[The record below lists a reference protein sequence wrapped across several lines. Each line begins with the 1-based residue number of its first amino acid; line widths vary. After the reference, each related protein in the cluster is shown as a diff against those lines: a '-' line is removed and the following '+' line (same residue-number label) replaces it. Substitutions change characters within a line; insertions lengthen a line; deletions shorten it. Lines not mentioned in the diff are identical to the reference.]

1 MTKKEMI
8 TKMQLI
14 EAAAWLAYR
23 QAVKEWGNGHSI
35 ANRRRSEWCAVSA
48 LVEEVGVKPDQWL
61 PDNQAAFDIIHAK
74 HAKQTAVA

>member
-14 EAAAWLAYR
+14 EAAAWLKFRTSHAS
-23 QAVKEWGNGHSI
+23 WGQDHVI
-35 ANRRRSEWCAVSA
+35 TNRHRSEWSA
-48 LVEEVGVKPDQWL
+48 TASVLQQLGVKADQWL
-61 PDNQAAFDIIHAK
+61 PDNRAAFDIIHAE